1 MEILVLL
8 VVLLAAADDEL
19 ALLDRHVEL
28 IAGETRNRQRNPQA
42 LGLAVLTG
50 NALDIVGRIAVGGLG
65 DAIERSLDLVES
77 EQERAGQR
85 RNPGHGLKAL
95 ASDFEGALL
104 APP

>member
-1 MEILVLL
+1 MLL
-8 VVLLAAADDEL
+8 LLLLTPADDEL

-28 IAGETRNRQRNPQA
+28 IAGEPRDRERNPQA
-42 LGLAVLTG
+42 LGLAVLAG
-50 NALDIVGRIAVGGLG
+50 NSLDIVGRIAVGGLG

-95 ASDFEGALL
+95 AKRL
-104 APP
+104 